1 MISSVLRHLL
11 FPFILAAGLLAP
23 GWLFGRVLRVPAGLT
38 GAFLGSAVVLFHVV
52 LVLAIFDRPLDFSHL
67 ASGLAVVSLI
77 FWLVEQRYA
86 QTMRPAP
93 GALTSRTPWSWQHWL
108 LLPAALG
115 LASIALKAGLEPLSG
130 VDNGFRWDQLA
141 RQMLHTEGM
150 DFYPPVTDQDFLLYG
165 WCDGIAPLI
174 SDLYLWCY
182 LSLGQPMRGATIP
195 VVIGQ
200 GLLLFRVVYQ
210 LATRHAGPVAGRAA
224 TALLAS
230 SALLL
235 WGVAMGQETGLT
247 ALSLAAMLLFL
258 DHYRTDPRAGW
269 LIWAGL
275 AAGAGALSREY
286 GLVFVPLGWL
296 ALQHGGRFRR
306 GAMMFTLTVASVVL
320 PWFVRNWIRT
330 GNPLFSHEL
339 GGLFPVNPAHRAYM
353 HCIAELTRYWES
365 PRQLGETAI
374 ALGTL
379 ALLPLGLGLTSGM
392 RRWRDFAP
400 WTLAV
405 VVMIGL
411 WLWSIR
417 QTAGGM
423 VYSLR
428 VLTPALAVGAALG
441 GIALERL
448 SRARNGRWLFL
459 LLVIP
464 LSVDASARAL
474 YMPFDHTVAWWR
486 NRPGAW
492 RDFGAHLRQ
501 EPSPAWPAIAQAAGT
516 NWILV
521 LDPGHHALLARL
533 GAQAVPPWSPK
544 VFFIGDPK
552 RDFVQSLALLRAQGA
567 RFVILPRND
576 VVADRFVSRA
586 RFLRELTASAQ
597 PALIDSSF
605 VLYDLRAAN
614 LDSRIASDPLRNPT
628 PAQ

>member
-1 MISSVLRHLL
+1 MVLSVLRNLIFFFL
-11 FPFILAAGLLAP
+11 LAAGLLAP
-23 GWLFGRVLRVPAGLT
+23 GWLLGRVLRVPAGLVS
-38 GAFLGSAVVLFHVV
+38 AFLGSGVVLFHVA
-52 LVLAIFDRPLDFSHL
+52 LALAVFDLPLDLSHL
-67 ASGLAVVSLI
+67 AGGLAAVSLVL
-77 FWLVEQRYA
+77 WLVERQHA

-93 GALTSRTPWSWQHWL
+93 GASMPRTPWSRQHWL
-108 LLPAALG
+108 LLPATLG

-141 RQMLHTEGM
+141 RQMLLTEGM
-150 DFYPPVTDQDFLLYG
+150 DFYPPVTDRDFLLYF

-182 LSLGQPMRGATIP
+182 LSLGQVIRGATTP

-210 LATRHAGPVAGRAA
+210 LAARHAGPVAGRAA

-235 WGVAMGQETGLT
+235 WSVAMGQETGLT
-247 ALSLAAMLLFL
+247 ALSLVSMLLFL
-258 DHYRTDPRAGW
+258 DHYRTDPHAGW

-286 GLVFVPLGWL
+286 GLAFVPLGWF

-306 GAMMFTLTVASVVL
+306 GAVTFTLTAAAIAL
-320 PWFVRNWIRT
+320 PWFMRNWIRT

-365 PRQLGETAI
+365 PRQLGEMAV
-374 ALGTL
+374 ALGAL
-379 ALLPLGLGLTSGM
+379 ALLPLGLGLASGM
-392 RRWRDFAP
+392 NRWRDFAP
-400 WTLAV
+400 WTLAML
-405 VVMIGL
+405 VMIGL

-428 VLTPALAVGAALG
+428 VLTPALSVGAALG
-441 GIALERL
+441 GIALGRL
-448 SRARNGRWLFL
+448 SSARNVRWLFL
-459 LLVIP
+459 LLAIP
-464 LSVDASARAL
+464 LSVDASVRAL
-474 YMPFDHTVAWWR
+474 YMPFDHMVAWWR
-486 NRPGAW
+486 NSPGAW

-501 EPSPAWPAIAQAAGT
+501 EPSPVWSAIVQAADT

-521 LDPGHHALLARL
+521 LDPGHCALLAKL

-544 VFFIGDPK
+544 ALFLGDPK
-552 RDFVQSLALLRAQGA
+552 RDFAQSLTLLRAQGA

-576 VVADRFVSRA
+576 VVSDRFVSRS
-586 RFLRELTASAQ
+586 RFLRELTASTQ
-597 PALIDSSF
+597 PALIDPSF
-605 VLYDLRAAN
+605 VLYDLCAST
-614 LDSRIASDPLRNPT
+614 LDSRITPGLLRSPT
-628 PAQ
+628 HAH